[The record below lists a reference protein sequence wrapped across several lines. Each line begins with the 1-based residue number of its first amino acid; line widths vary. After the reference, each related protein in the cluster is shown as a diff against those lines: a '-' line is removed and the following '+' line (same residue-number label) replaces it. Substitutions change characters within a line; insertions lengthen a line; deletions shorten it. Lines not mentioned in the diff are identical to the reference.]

1 MVRKMVSFDAAA
13 KMVGLDP
20 KEARAMIES
29 DLALGHS
36 LRVAEGTVQAWV
48 ETRLVSLA
56 KQDGDLRV
64 AARATEFLAC
74 NRFGY
79 VGF

>member
-1 MVRKMVSFDAAA
+1 MVSFEAAA
-13 KMVGLDP
+13 KMIGLEP
-20 KEARAMIES
+20 EEARAMIEAEV
-29 DLALGHS
+29 ALGKG

-56 KQDGDLRV
+56 KQNDDPRV
-64 AARATEFLAC
+64 ALRATEFLAC

-79 VGF
+79 VDS